1 MTLSRRALL
10 GGLAASAALPAWAEA
25 PARSI
30 RPTPRPGGLHKQAV
44 PEIDTLLDQARLGGK
59 TGFVVADARTG
70 AVVESARPLMAL
82 PPASV
87 TKSLT
92 AIYALETLGPAYRFR
107 TRLVTNGAVTNGRL
121 DGDLILSGSGDPV
134 LDTDMLG
141 DLAAQLKIAGVRE
154 VTGRFLYDSGALPDK
169 RAIDPEQPDHLGYN
183 PAISGLNLNFNRVH
197 FEWKRASEGFAITME
212 ARARR
217 FRPQV
222 GVARMQIVDR
232 NAPVYTYSTKGEVD
246 NWTVAR
252 GALGKGGSRWLPVR
266 RPELYAAEV
275 FRTLARSHGIVL
287 DRGAPGTTPADGTVM
302 AEHASPP
309 LQDILR
315 DMLKY
320 STNLTAEVVG
330 MTATKAR
337 LGRVDSLAQSARA
350 MSDWSAQR
358 LGTRH
363 AALHDHSGLGDGSRI
378 SASDMVRIL
387 VAMGPD
393 GGLRDLLKAVNLPKD
408 MAVPGPVQPDIRA
421 KTGTLN
427 FVSALAG
434 YIRTPDGQDLA
445 FAIFSADEDRRAALS
460 RAQRERPDGGRSWA
474 RRARHLQQQLLS
486 RWSVLHGT

>member
-10 GGLAASAALPAWAEA
+10 FGLAASAATPAWAEA

-30 RPTPRPGGLHKQAV
+30 RPTPRPDGHHKQAV
-44 PEIDTLLDQARLGGK
+44 PEVDTLLEKARLDGK
-59 TGFVVADARTG
+59 TGFVVADAHTG
-70 AVVESARPLMAL
+70 EVLEVTRPLSPL

-87 TKSLT
+87 TKALT

-107 TRLVTNGAVTNGRL
+107 TRLIATGPVVNGRL

-141 DLAAQLKIAGVRE
+141 DLAAQLKIAGVHE
-154 VTGRFLYDSGALPDK
+154 VTGQFLYDDSALPDK
-169 RAIDPEQPDHLGYN
+169 RAIDPQQPDHLGYN

-197 FEWKRASEGFAITME
+197 FEWKRASEGFDITMQ

-217 FRPQV
+217 YRPQV
-222 GVARMQIVDR
+222 GMARMQIIDR
-232 NAPVYTYSTKGEVD
+232 SAPVYTYSTKGEVD

-287 DRGAPGTTPADGTVM
+287 TRGAPGTSPVNGTVL

-309 LQDILR
+309 LHDILR
-315 DMLKY
+315 GMLKY

-337 LGRVDSLAQSARA
+337 LGRVDSLESSARA
-350 MSDWSAQR
+350 MSDWAKQR

-363 AALHDHSGLGDGSRI
+363 AAFHDHSGLGDGSRI

-387 VAMGPD
+387 VAVGPE
-393 GGLRDLLKAVNLPKD
+393 GGLRDLLKTVNLPKD
-408 MAVPGPVQPDIRA
+408 MAAPGPVQPDIRA

-427 FVSALAG
+427 FVSGLAG
-434 YIRTPDGQDLA
+434 YIQTPDGRDLA
-445 FAIFSADEDRRAALS
+445 FAIFSADEPRRAALS
-460 RAQRERPDGGRSWA
+460 RAQRERPEGGRSWA

-486 RWSVLHGT
+486 RWSVLHGA